1 MTKKVLKEVK
11 VKADPNAY
19 RQRESIYED
28 LEIEDGIF
36 PLILYS
42 HGYGSIAESNSDLCR
57 HLAENGYIVASISHT
72 YEELETRFSDGE
84 IVPFDQ
90 KTYKKMTK
98 PLIPAYLDL
107 ILMGKKKMTY
117 EEAVKRFDSHQR
129 KYEKYMVERAHQWLE
144 DDRHILRFIHEM
156 NEEEGSFLY
165 RKIDF
170 SHGVGATGHSFGGAA
185 AYGHCLNDDEISCG
199 VNMDGALFGDHGD
212 KINHKPFM
220 QMINKSNPH
229 YVARALVCHDK
240 PIHFLTFRDMTHM
253 GFTDLKLLTD
263 KKMLV
268 GKLDAKV
275 AMKAINDAHLSFFDR
290 YLKNADSENREK
302 LPIAEEALQSYEIL

>member
-1 MTKKVLKEVK
+1 MVGTRCFETEDKSRREFFKDGKDSFRRLKVRFYYPGKEDPTKKLCDFYNEKVLKEVK
-11 VKADPNAY
+11 VKADLNAY

-107 ILMGKKKMTY
+107 ILMGKK
-117 EEAVKRFDSHQR
+117 
-129 KYEKYMVERAHQWLE
+129 E
-144 DDRHILRFIHEM
+144 DDL
-156 NEEEGSFLY
+156 
-165 RKIDF
+165 
-170 SHGVGATGHSFGGAA
+170 
-185 AYGHCLNDDEISCG
+185 
-199 VNMDGALFGDHGD
+199 
-212 KINHKPFM
+212 
-220 QMINKSNPH
+220 
-229 YVARALVCHDK
+229 
-240 PIHFLTFRDMTHM
+240 
-253 GFTDLKLLTD
+253 
-263 KKMLV
+263 
-268 GKLDAKV
+268 
-275 AMKAINDAHLSFFDR
+275 
-290 YLKNADSENREK
+290 
-302 LPIAEEALQSYEIL
+302 